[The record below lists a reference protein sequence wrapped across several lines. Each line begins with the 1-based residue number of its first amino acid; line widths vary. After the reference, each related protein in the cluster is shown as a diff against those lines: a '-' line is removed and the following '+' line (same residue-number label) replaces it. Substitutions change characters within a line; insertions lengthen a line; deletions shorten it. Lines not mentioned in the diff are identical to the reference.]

1 MADRSDQIARDALS
15 EALTHFPKWRDD
27 VARFSMTAARA
38 KSTDRGS
45 MLMRCQEIEREIAD
59 VRTDLI
65 VNLAEAPQRVSGHS
79 RVVDIEKALDNLE
92 RSLGAVRAQIETQQR
107 N

>member
-1 MADRSDQIARDALS
+1 
-15 EALTHFPKWRDD
+15 
-27 VARFSMTAARA
+27 
-38 KSTDRGS
+38 
-45 MLMRCQEIEREIAD
+45 MRCQEIEREIAD

>member
-1 MADRSDQIARDALS
+1 
-15 EALTHFPKWRDD
+15 
-27 VARFSMTAARA
+27 
-38 KSTDRGS
+38 
-45 MLMRCQEIEREIAD
+45 MRCQEIEREIAD

-92 RSLGAVRAQIETQQR
+92 RSLGAVRAQIETQHR